1 MVGAHTYRLKYDSVI
16 KKNEIMPFAATWM
29 NLEISLL
36 SGVRQKNIT

>member
-16 KKNEIMPFAATWM
+16 KKHEIMPFAATWM
-29 NLEISLL
+29 NLEISIL